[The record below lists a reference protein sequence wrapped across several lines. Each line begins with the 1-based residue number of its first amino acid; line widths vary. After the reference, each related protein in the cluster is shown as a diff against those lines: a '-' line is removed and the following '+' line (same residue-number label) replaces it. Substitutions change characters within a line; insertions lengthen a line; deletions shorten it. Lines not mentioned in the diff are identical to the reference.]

1 MEYTIEKNKQLEATN
16 KLLAQSIEIMT
27 LLNEYY
33 DNQDMSKAAFFRKVN
48 QILTSEKC

>member
-1 MEYTIEKNKQLEATN
+1 MVTEQELEQTN
-16 KLLAQSIEIMT
+16 KLLAQSTEIIK

-48 QILTSEKC
+48 DILTSEKC